1 MKSKKKHETAAA
13 PPERSDKR
21 VHVAL
26 PIRVTY
32 WDQDKKPG
40 LEMACTYDIS
50 ASGARI
56 SSLRFVNQAGEI
68 VAVER
73 GRNKAF
79 CRVVWIGDAE
89 SKLQGQIGLQCVEAG
104 RSLWDSELRDMN
116 ETYEPI
122 KKQGGKLP
130 VTKIGNRRR
139 ADRFELDGEAEILN
153 AEGKPLTLAAAKL
166 KDLSE
171 VGCLVKTREVLLP
184 GTDIKLVLKVAN
196 YDVTLKGKVKHSAL
210 DVGVGI
216 EFSQVRKSDRQT
228 LKYLMQ
234 KLTEKKLDE
243 ILEVEVDPG
252 KASAAGQS

>member
-1 MKSKKKHETAAA
+1 MKSKKKRANTAP
-13 PPERSDKR
+13 PPERVDKR

-32 WDQDKKPG
+32 WDQDDKPG

-50 ASGARI
+50 AHGARI

-73 GRNKAF
+73 GRNKAY
-79 CRVVWIGDAE
+79 CRVVWVGDSE

-104 RSLWDSELRDMN
+104 RNLWDNELRDMD
-116 ETYEPI
+116 EVYDPV
-122 KKQGGKLP
+122 KKEGKAP
-130 VTKIGNRRR
+130 PAAGIGNRRR
-139 ADRFELDGEAEILN
+139 ADRFELEGEAEILN
-153 AEGKPLTLAAAKL
+153 SEGKPLTLSSAKL

-171 VGCLVKTREVLLP
+171 MGCLVQTKEVLIP

-196 YDVTLKGKVKHSAL
+196 YDVTLKGKVKHAAL

-228 LKYLMQ
+228 LKYLLQ
-234 KLTEKKLDE
+234 KLTEQRLDE
-243 ILEVEVDPG
+243 ILEVEVESG
-252 KASAAGQS
+252 KGAAAGKS